1 MATGPRPTVGGT
13 GPRVLR
19 LGREELTLGEVIAFR
34 SVRSRRAAGV
44 PAAAVPA
51 AVGPTAAPGGRPE
64 PTTVA
69 APRPAN
75 PGAGNRPEPLW
86 REVAGSVLRDERRR
100 QRRTLA
106 QVAERAGMSVQY
118 LSELERGRKEA
129 SSEMLGAACGSLG
142 LGLGEFAARC
152 ARAIT
157 SAAARPSGPVLLA
170 A

>member
-1 MATGPRPTVGGT
+1 M
-13 GPRVLR
+13 
-19 LGREELTLGEVIAFR
+19 GEVIAFR
-34 SVRSRRAAGV
+34 SIRSSRPPAGEPPADDRAHAPGRRRD
-44 PAAAVPA
+44 PAAVPLPA
-51 AVGPTAAPGGRPE
+51 ARPPTASS
-64 PTTVA
+64 A
-69 APRPAN
+69 A
-75 PGAGNRPEPLW
+75 GPEPLW
-86 REVAGSVLRDERRR
+86 REVAGTVLRDERWR

>member
-1 MATGPRPTVGGT
+1 
-13 GPRVLR
+13 
-19 LGREELTLGEVIAFR
+19 
-34 SVRSRRAAGV
+34 
-44 PAAAVPA
+44 
-51 AVGPTAAPGGRPE
+51 
-64 PTTVA
+64 
-69 APRPAN
+69 
-75 PGAGNRPEPLW
+75 
-86 REVAGSVLRDERRR
+86 VAGSVLRDERRR

-152 ARAIT
+152 ARVIT
-157 SAAARPSGPVLLA
+157 SAAARPTGPVLLA